1 MKCFLLAGHGGFFNR
16 GCEAI
21 VISTV
26 GLLREAFPGC
36 EIRLSSFFPA
46 EDRQRCMV
54 EGIDIVS
61 AQWLSHRLGARLL
74 RKAAR
79 TIGYW
84 DIIFGPTRDAL
95 RWADVVVSVGGDNYT
110 LDYGFPGYFVHLN
123 RLTKKYDKYLVIWGA
138 SIGPFEV
145 NGVLCKPLLEAVK
158 LADMITTR
166 DYATVE
172 ELAEYGITEGVF
184 EVADPAFL
192 LPRADNAPVYEH
204 EPGPLVGINLSPL
217 VTPLNNEF
225 PEKIQGIVMTAQHLI
240 DKLGAK
246 LLLISHVNST
256 GSIQGDEVCLERL
269 AQLIMRDGQVQ
280 IVPYH
285 LNAMQ
290 VKSVISQCDLLL
302 AARTHATICGFST
315 AVPTI
320 SIAYSRKALGINEY
334 LFGHTDYVI
343 AKQDLADAEV
353 VSRTVS
359 RVLEEGPVIRSY
371 LEGKI
376 PAVKDAARR
385 GAEYLKK
392 LLPQNK

>member
-1 MKCFLLAGHGGFFNR
+1 MKRFLLAGHGGFFNR

-26 GLLREAFPGC
+26 SLLREAFPGC
-36 EIRLSSFFPA
+36 EIRLSSFSAA

-54 EGIDIVS
+54 EGIDIVA
-61 AQWLSHRLGARLL
+61 AQWLSRRLWARLL

-84 DIIFGPTRDAL
+84 DIILGPTRDAL
-95 RWADVVVSVGGDNYT
+95 RWADVVVSIGGDNYT
-110 LDYGFPGYFVHLN
+110 LDYAFPPAYFVHLN
-123 RLTKKYDKYLVIWGA
+123 HLTKKYGKYLVIWGA

-145 NGVLCKPLLEAVK
+145 NGVLCKPLIEAVE
-158 LADMITTR
+158 LADIITAR

-172 ELAEYGITEGVF
+172 ELAEYGIEENVYH
-184 EVADPAFL
+184 VADPAFL
-192 LPRADNAPVYEH
+192 LPTADDAPVYEH
-204 EPGPLVGINLSPL
+204 ESGPLVGINISPL
-217 VTPLNNEF
+217 VAPLNNEF
-225 PEKIQGIVMTAQHLI
+225 PENIQGIVMTAQHLI

-246 LLLISHVNST
+246 LLLILHVAST
-256 GSIQGDEVCLERL
+256 GNIPGDEVCLERL
-269 AQLIMRDGQVQ
+269 SQLIARDGQVQ

-290 VKSVISQCDLLL
+290 TKSVISQCDLLL
-302 AARTHATICGFST
+302 AGRTHATISGFST

-343 AKQDLADAEV
+343 AKQDLANAEV

-392 LLPQNK
+392 SLP